1 MKTDFDKVNEWLI
14 QLFHDFMILEEQFL
28 KDRENPDVT
37 VKELQIL
44 TLIHALGTCRA
55 TDIAKD
61 QRLALSTITIT
72 LNRLEKKGY
81 IKRSPSKVDRRVTF
95 VTLEEKGNQL
105 CDEHRTYFSTI
116 TDRLF
121 DSIYGTTENKLEGE
135 LSNLHISLENLK

>member
-28 KDRENPDVT
+28 KDRETPDVT

-44 TLIHALGTCRA
+44 TLIHALGSCRA

-61 QRLALSTITIT
+61 QKLALSTITIT

-81 IKRSPSKVDRRVTF
+81 IRRTPSKVDRRVIF
-95 VTLEEKGNQL
+95 VGLEDKGNEL
-105 CDEHRTYFSTI
+105 CDQHREFFSDI
-116 TDRLF
+116 TDSLF

-135 LSNLHISLENLK
+135 LGNLHDSLENMK